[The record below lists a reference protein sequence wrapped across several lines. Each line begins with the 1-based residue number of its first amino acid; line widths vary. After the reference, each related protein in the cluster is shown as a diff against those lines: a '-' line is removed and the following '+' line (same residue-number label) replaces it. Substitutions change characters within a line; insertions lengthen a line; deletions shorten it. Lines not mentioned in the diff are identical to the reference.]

1 MTKRYDVYQLNN
13 SGLVENFGRSR
24 KQAEAIIAKD
34 MKDAELT
41 APRLGLR
48 RTDPDAGPVA
58 KLKDANR
65 ARVSN
70 VARLQ
75 SASSLRYQVCVF
87 DAHGRVYTRASYA
100 SLPVAEK
107 IAAKAEGKVQIY
119 DNVLRMRI
127 GGQNL
132 HRTA

>member
-1 MTKRYDVYQLNN
+1 MTKRYDVFQLNN

-58 KLKDANR
+58 KLKDANC

-75 SASSLRYQVCVF
+75 SASSLRFQVCIF
-87 DAHGRVYTRASYA
+87 DAHSKVYTRASYA
-100 SLPVAEK
+100 SLPAAER

-132 HRTA
+132 HRAA